1 MMMFIDFE
9 NQNHKKESPLF
20 IYSQEVFYNKNKNQ
34 QTGLKRRGDDCGNGM
49 VGDQKW
55 MESLKNEK
63 EKKANN
69 KSFMEQHVSSSVS
82 SFYINLPRSPSI
94 F

>member
-69 KSFMEQHVSSSVS
+69 KSFMEQHVSSSC
-82 SFYINLPRSPSI
+82 F
-94 F
+94 